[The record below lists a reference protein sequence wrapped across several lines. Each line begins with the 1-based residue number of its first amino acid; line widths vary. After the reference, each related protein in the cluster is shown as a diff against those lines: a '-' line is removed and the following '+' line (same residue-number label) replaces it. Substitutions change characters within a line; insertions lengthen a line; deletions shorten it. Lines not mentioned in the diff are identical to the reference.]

1 MQLFSVFK
9 KQFVKNVLILI
20 KGSAFGQIIL
30 YLTIPIL
37 TRLFSEELFGVYMLF
52 SSTIILLKPIAS
64 LQYELAILLPKRE
77 KDAANFVVFTAL
89 ILVLFTLILLLI
101 IIIFKTSI
109 LFYFNIQ
116 TLSQFIFLIPLSVL
130 LFGLISILEY
140 WSNRKNEFKNIYFG
154 VITKSSLMSLSQ
166 VSIGLSSFNYIGLIP
181 GMIIGQF
188 LQFLVLL
195 KKTFNGIVL
204 QKENISFRRMLFL
217 AKKYKDIP
225 TFNSLLNFTNTL
237 SNELPIL
244 LISKYFGLSN
254 AGVYGLAVKVGKGPV
269 GVIQQ
274 SISQVFY
281 NKASKTYNV
290 KGDLGTIVKRTYKNL
305 LGISI
310 LIFLPLFI
318 VSFYL
323 DFIFGE
329 DWSKVGLY
337 VRILI
342 PWLFVMFLSSPL
354 TSLIVILNRQKTI
367 LIYDILLLTFRFLAF
382 YIGFKFYENI
392 IIALMLFSA
401 VGVVFNIFILIYFL
415 RISKS
420 KESVYK

>member
-9 KQFVKNVLILI
+9 RQFVKNVMILV
-20 KGSAFGQIIL
+20 KGSAFSQIIL

-64 LQYELAILLPKRE
+64 LQFELAILLPKRD
-77 KDAANFVVFTAL
+77 KDAANFVVFTAIVLVLITTILFL
-89 ILVLFTLILLLI
+89 ILS
-101 IIIFKTSI
+101 IFKSSI
-109 LFYFNIQ
+109 LIFFNIES
-116 TLSQFIFLIPLSVL
+116 LSEFIFLIPLSVL
-130 LFGLISILEY
+130 LYGLITILDY

-154 VITKSSLMSLSQ
+154 VITKSATMSVSQ
-166 VSIGLSSFNYIGLIP
+166 VSIGLSSLNCLGLIP

-195 KKTFNGIVL
+195 KKTINGLIA
-204 QKENISFRRMLFL
+204 QKKHINFKRMFFL

-244 LISKYFGLSN
+244 LISKYFGLAS
-254 AGVYGLAVKVGKGPV
+254 AGVYGLAVKVGKAPV
-269 GVIQQ
+269 GIIQQ

-281 NKASKTYNV
+281 NKASKTYNL
-290 KGDLGTIVKRTYKNL
+290 KGDLSIVVKKTYTNL
-305 LGISI
+305 LGIAFA
-310 LIFLPLFI
+310 IFIPIFI

-329 DWSKVGLY
+329 GWTKVGLY

-342 PWLFVMFLSSPL
+342 PWLFIMFLSSPL

-367 LIYDILLLTFRFLAF
+367 LVYDILLLIFRFLAF
-382 YIGFKFYENI
+382 FVGFKFYNDI
-392 IIALMLFSA
+392 IIALLLFSA

-415 RISKS
+415 KISKS
-420 KESVYK
+420 TAIVYK